1 MVYFRSVIMEERE
14 ELLNTLQN
22 HFLSDFI
29 LSIEPLEHEEKIHF
43 MELLSEYL
51 KGIYNPTIL
60 QNHDNKPFDSDY
72 FLESNIL
79 KPYREKMTAFVRSGL
94 RYYMTN
100 DEFSKTMLFVKLGIK
115 EPVLSNE
122 EQFNFANCLYL
133 ILRYTKESL
142 YLKPVEHTGL
152 KEKDILKLIEGKEPD
167 EHSFKSKSA
176 EYTRSRQVLLYYF
189 VLKLMGMTKLNNSS
203 RKYAQFAHV
212 LFAYPIDNI
221 DNSAV
226 YKLLKKAPYLKK
238 DHKELLK
245 DYEFVKSQFELIG
258 SAEGVALV
266 QKEIVL
272 IKH

>member
-1 MVYFRSVIMEERE
+1 MEERK

-22 HFLSDFI
+22 HFLTDFI

-51 KGIYNPTIL
+51 KGIYNPAIL
-60 QNHDNKPFDSDY
+60 QSHDNKPFDTDY
-72 FLESNIL
+72 FLESKIL
-79 KPYREKMTAFVRSGL
+79 KPYREKMTAFVKSGL

-100 DEFSKTMLFVKLGIK
+100 DEFSKTMLFVKLNIK
-115 EPVLSNE
+115 EPVLSNK
-122 EQFNFANCLYL
+122 EQFTFANCIYL

-142 YLKPVEHTGL
+142 YLKPVGHTIL
-152 KEKDILKLIEGKEPD
+152 KEQDILKLIDGKEPT
-167 EHSFKSKSA
+167 EQHSFKSKST

-238 DHKELLK
+238 DRKELLK

-258 SAEGVALV
+258 SVEGIALV
-266 QKEIVL
+266 QKEIEM